1 MNRIGLSRRAL
12 NDLMSLNLVFLDLV
26 RASARRGGRDRAR
39 GGSAPPFGL
48 FRELPGRIARLGNA
62 ELVTAASCPFAL
74 CCFGF
79 HAPGDWRG
87 LLGESVSEPTV
98 AVGWP
103 GDAGRRRQFTA
114 MALGMIRELSAQE
127 PHAATVFFG
136 LSAGLV
142 ESFAG
147 TDLAAL
153 PQMASQ
159 AEQGLR
165 ARLAD
170 HPWFWPELV
179 AAASAGSPSRQRAIR
194 DLGLQLTLQRA
205 LQVDGGKPRGKALC
219 RAL

>member
-12 NDLMSLNLVFLDLV
+12 NDLMSLNLVFLGLI
-26 RASARRGGRDRAR
+26 RARARRGARDRTRSGA
-39 GGSAPPFGL
+39 PFGL
-48 FRELPGRIARLGNA
+48 GRELPGRLARLGNA
-62 ELVTAASCPFAL
+62 ELVTAAGCPFAL

-87 LLGESVSEPTV
+87 LLGQAVSEPPV
-98 AVGWP
+98 AAGWP

-136 LSAGLV
+136 LPPGLV

-159 AEQGLR
+159 AETGLR

-179 AAASAGSPSRQRAIR
+179 AAARAGSPSRQRAIR

-205 LQVDGGKPRGKALC
+205 LQVDGGKPRGQALC
-219 RAL
+219 RML